1 MDISLARTFLEIVRS
16 GSLVAAA
23 EQLHVT
29 QAAVTARIQSL
40 ESQLNCT
47 LFVRNRGGARL
58 TPDGEQF
65 VACANR
71 MVQAWEAAQRDLPL
85 LCGIDN
91 VLHVGAEPSLCN
103 PLMLHWVSLLRRR
116 LGSQAVRAEVG
127 DGGQLQRKL
136 EQGAL
141 DAALVFQPTYWPGLQ
156 VEELLEEKLIQ
167 VCLPSNPE
175 PYIYIDW
182 GDAFRQQHDR
192 ALPERAR
199 AELSF
204 NLGPLALQYL
214 LSYGGAGYFR
224 TRVVQSYLD
233 SGALVRVPQAPE
245 FSFPTWLVYSRERD
259 SDSLQQAL
267 DLLREAARG
276 DHDWSQRWNP
286 VSAA

>member
-65 VACANR
+65 VAYANR

-136 EQGAL
+136 EQKL
-141 DAALVFQPTYWPGLQ
+141 LQ
-156 VEELLEEKLIQ
+156 
-167 VCLPSNPE
+167 
-175 PYIYIDW
+175 
-182 GDAFRQQHDR
+182 
-192 ALPERAR
+192 
-199 AELSF
+199 
-204 NLGPLALQYL
+204 
-214 LSYGGAGYFR
+214 
-224 TRVVQSYLD
+224 
-233 SGALVRVPQAPE
+233 
-245 FSFPTWLVYSRERD
+245 
-259 SDSLQQAL
+259 
-267 DLLREAARG
+267 
-276 DHDWSQRWNP
+276 
-286 VSAA
+286 